1 MHGEKNYKDA
11 KAETADTFDLRYRL
25 DDGLVGRGHLH
36 HGGSLLVGG
45 SGGTVTDDEAAMDVG
60 CGRKKRYRQK
70 KRDQVGI
77 GGSLTDHSAAT
88 KSGK

>member
-1 MHGEKNYKDA
+1 MEKKIQRYDSRNSC
-11 KAETADTFDLRYRL
+11 TFDLRYRL

-60 CGRKKRYRQK
+60 CGRKKKGRTHDGTSARQ
-70 KRDQVGI
+70 
-77 GGSLTDHSAAT
+77 T
-88 KSGK
+88 